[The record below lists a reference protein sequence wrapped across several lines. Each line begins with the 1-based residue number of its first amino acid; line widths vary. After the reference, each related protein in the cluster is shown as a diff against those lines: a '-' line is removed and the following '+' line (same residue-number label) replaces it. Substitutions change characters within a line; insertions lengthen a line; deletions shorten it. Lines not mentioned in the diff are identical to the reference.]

1 MYIPKPI
8 DVTDVELPEEISA
21 LAELLAENTHDVWA
35 AGRIAEGWR
44 YGEARDDARK
54 TTPCLVPYAELPESE
69 KAYDRDTSLSALKL
83 ILKLGYTISRHN
95 DL

>member
-21 LAELLAENTHDVWA
+21 LVELLAENTHDVWA

-54 TTPCLVPYAELPESE
+54 TTPCLVSYAELPENE
-69 KAYDRDTSLSALKL
+69 KAYDRDTSLSVLKL
-83 ILKLGYTISRHN
+83 ILKLGYTISRR
-95 DL
+95 

>member
-21 LAELLAENTHDVWA
+21 LVELLAENTHDVWA

-54 TTPCLVPYAELPESE
+54 TTPCLVSYAELPENE
-69 KAYDRDTSLSALKL
+69 KAYDRDTSLSVLKL
-83 ILKLGYTISRHN
+83 ILKLG
-95 DL
+95 